1 MIIRRGC
8 GGRANPATLRAAG
21 TVVATLALVLGASG
35 TAGAGEGAIS
45 DPRELGT
52 RLDLKALTHA
62 DDGSS
67 VVYTAE
73 TFTPFTDQAA
83 AFKWGIDRDSDEDF
97 DLIVFTEWRGGKLAG
112 GVKDATG
119 REIAAAAVS
128 RPGANA
134 IRVSFPV
141 AVLDGAT
148 VYRYAVDA
156 EGEGSQ
162 RDLAPNAGLTQH
174 RLGNVVAPPTAPA
187 RSASAVAV
195 TPPPEASAAPAPAA
209 PAPAPQASLPKTG
222 PDDGRSLLPVA
233 GGAFLLG
240 GALIAAAPRRRV
252 RRS

>member
-1 MIIRRGC
+1 MIIRRGR
-8 GGRANPATLRAAG
+8 GGRAISATFRVAG
-21 TVVATLALVLGASG
+21 TVLATLALVLGVAG
-35 TAGAGEGAIS
+35 TARAGEGAVS

-52 RLDLKALTHA
+52 RLDLKTLTHS

-73 TFTPFTDQAA
+73 TFTPFTDQVA

-97 DLIVFTEWRGGKLAG
+97 DLVVFAEWRGGKLAG
-112 GVKDATG
+112 GVKDASG

-128 RPGANA
+128 RPGGNA

-156 EGEGSQ
+156 DGEGSQ

-174 RLGNVVAPPTAPA
+174 RLGSVIAPPAPA

-195 TPPPEASAAPAPAA
+195 TPPPVASAVPASAAPAP
-209 PAPAPQASLPKTG
+209 PQALPRTG
-222 PDDGRSLLPVA
+222 RGDGGSLLPVA
-233 GGAFLLG
+233 GWAFLLG
-240 GALIAAAPRRRV
+240 GALIAAAPRRRI